1 MSLSVRTN
9 LPTFIGL
16 FLVFGLPL
24 IFSFF
29 LKSKYRKSGLF
40 SGIVVHHWSIVFLLF
55 ILITLWEHQSLSSI
69 GFRGFSYR
77 EILWGF
83 AGFFVGA
90 FSFALTTPLVRAL
103 HLNTTAGG
111 ITRLAAAPPGLRVVL
126 VLTAGIAEEIMFRGY
141 AIERLATLIGSVAVG
156 AAIAY
161 LVFVALHLPFWGP
174 GGTIQI
180 GVWSLLVT
188 VLYVWQRN
196 LWPCILM
203 HVLNDAYAF
212 IVLPMFFTQYLH
224 RS

>member
-1 MSLSVRTN
+1 VSLN
-9 LPTFIGL
+9 HYLPTLIGL
-16 FLVFGLPL
+16 FLIFGLPL

-29 LKSKYRKSGLF
+29 QKSRYRKSGL
-40 SGIVVHHWSIVFLLF
+40 SPGIVVHHWSIVFLLF
-55 ILITLWEHQSLSSI
+55 ILITLWEHQSLGSI

-83 AGFFVGA
+83 AGFFVGV
-90 FSFALTTPLVRAL
+90 FSFVLTTPLVRAL
-103 HLNTTAGG
+103 HLNTTTEGT
-111 ITRLAAAPPGLRVVL
+111 TRLASLPLGSRIAI

-141 AIERLATLIGSVAVG
+141 AIERLATLTGSIAVG

-161 LVFVALHLPFWGP
+161 LVFVALHLSFWGP

-180 GVWSLLVT
+180 GVWSVLVT
-188 VLYVWQRN
+188 ALYVLQRN

-212 IVLPMFFTQYLH
+212 ILLPVFFTRH
-224 RS
+224 IKEK

>member
-24 IFSFF
+24 IFSLF

-141 AIERLATLIGSVAVG
+141 AIERLATLRECRCRCSNSLSRFCSTASPFLGTWRHHSDRGMVTSGNGTLCMATKP
-156 AAIAY
+156 
-161 LVFVALHLPFWGP
+161 LALY
-174 GGTIQI
+174 I
-180 GVWSLLVT
+180 
-188 VLYVWQRN
+188 
-196 LWPCILM
+196 
-203 HVLNDAYAF
+203 DAC
-212 IVLPMFFTQYLH
+212 PE
-224 RS
+224 